1 VDATEATVNE
11 QTTGTA
17 GFWRAAYAAHGTVV
31 LAFLR
36 SRLRRREDAEE
47 LLHDTFV
54 RAIKASGALRDAG
67 KVRAYLLS
75 IAHRQLLNHHRR
87 RGIALFSE
95 QDEAFAEALA
105 ENADIAGES
114 PDAPVAERELGAHL
128 EAGLRNLPAGLRLA
142 FELGAVQKLPYAE
155 IAARTGW
162 SLALVK
168 VNVYRARKRLIA
180 GLAAVVPELAGSER
194 QV

>member
-1 VDATEATVNE
+1 MTEQGA
-11 QTTGTA
+11 GTA
-17 GFWRAAYAAHGTVV
+17 GFWRTAYAEHGAAV

-36 SRLRRREDAEE
+36 RRLPRREDAED
-47 LLHDTFV
+47 LLHETFV
-54 RAIKASGALRDAG
+54 RAIRAGGALRDAG

-87 RGIALFSE
+87 RPAALFSE
-95 QDEAFAEALA
+95 QDEAFAESLA
-105 ENADIAGES
+105 EHVDPGAEA
-114 PDAPVAERELGAHL
+114 PDGLAAERELRAHL
-128 EAGLRNLPAGLRLA
+128 ETEIRALPAALRQA

-162 SLALVK
+162 SLSLVK

-180 GLAAVVPELAGSER
+180 GLAAVVPELGRLS
-194 QV
+194 